1 MLFRSGVRPA
11 INAGVSVSRVGGS
24 AQIKAMKKISGNLR
38 LDLAQYNELKAFT
51 QFGSD
56 LDAATKAALD
66 RGARVMEI
74 LKQGQYVP
82 MPVEDQVV
90 VIYAVSKGYTDDI
103 AVEKIGAFEEGLLNF
118 MKASSYKTSVL
129 DVIASTGKLEGAT
142 DEALVKAITEFK
154 ATFQA

>member
-1 MLFRSGVRPA
+1 
-11 INAGVSVSRVGGS
+11 
-24 AQIKAMKKISGNLR
+24 
-38 LDLAQYNELKAFT
+38 
-51 QFGSD
+51 
-56 LDAATKAALD
+56 
-66 RGARVMEI
+66 MEI

-118 MKASSYKTSVL
+118 MKASSYKTRVL

-142 DEALVKAITEFK
+142 DEALVKAITEFN